1 MNEEEKSYERRPQI
15 LFKIYKCGTTESL
28 HISGWLKNIFLLQKE
43 EEEKMQ
49 TEEVPMNEKCHRLRS
64 SLSVAL
70 PYRSNSFVGKVPQKR
85 NSLSMTLL
93 VHRHFL

>member
-1 MNEEEKSYERRPQI
+1 
-15 LFKIYKCGTTESL
+15 
-28 HISGWLKNIFLLQKE
+28 
-43 EEEKMQ
+43 MQ
-49 TEEVPMNEKCHRLRS
+49 TEEVRMNEKCHRLRS

-93 VHRHFL
+93 VHRHFLYHTKSRKVWQCTCRRIRDAAAGMQKKTAQKTQTYNIAT